1 MQRGGS
7 PSCFDR
13 ALASRMGV
21 KAVESLLDGKTNF
34 MVGLLNDKIALTP
47 LDKAVKGK
55 SEINKELLRV
65 SDIMTT

>member
-13 ALASRMGV
+13 VLASRMGV
-21 KAVESLLDGKTNF
+21 KAVESLLDGKSNY
-34 MVGLLNDKIALTP
+34 MIGIINNKIELTP
-47 LDKAVKGK
+47 LDQAVKGET
-55 SEINKELLRV
+55 EINTELLRV